1 MSRTQ
6 ETQRE
11 TGGEGVIDL
20 PHPHK
25 NPLREVRTHS
35 PQTED
40 SGVGRTAHTRPSARA
55 TGTLDGEPR
64 GLGLGGEGGGSRI
77 PRSVEQGWGSSLS
90 PALEGPRGPMARVQ
104 TCPRVHGRQ
113 WNAEVTQAKHT
124 PKVSDICPEGLL
136 TRSGTDP
143 LQ

>member
-1 MSRTQ
+1 MSRTK

-40 SGVGRTAHTRPSARA
+40 SGVGRT
-55 TGTLDGEPR
+55 
-64 GLGLGGEGGGSRI
+64 
-77 PRSVEQGWGSSLS
+77 
-90 PALEGPRGPMARVQ
+90 
-104 TCPRVHGRQ
+104 VH
-113 WNAEVTQAKHT
+113 TQAVRKGHRHLGRGA
-124 PKVSDICPEGLL
+124 PQAGVG
-136 TRSGTDP
+136 G
-143 LQ
+143 